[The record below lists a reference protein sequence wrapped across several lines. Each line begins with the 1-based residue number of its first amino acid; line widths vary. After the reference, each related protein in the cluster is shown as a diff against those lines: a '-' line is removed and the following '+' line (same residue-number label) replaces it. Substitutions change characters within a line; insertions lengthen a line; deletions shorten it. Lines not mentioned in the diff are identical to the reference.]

1 MLLCQPG
8 VYNGSMGWPDTDYAL
23 LLPVGLLPAYALKSK
38 ELYFDQCLLHTAR
51 LGSSAQ
57 HMLLCQ
63 PGVYDG
69 SIGWPDTDYAART
82 AFPSR
87 APSNTSS
94 EKLRMV
100 FWSNVW
106 STRLTDRISG
116 STHVT
121 MQGVQGVQHKSM
133 FCADKDYTVGIAFAG
148 LATSNTSSENL
159 RMDFLPMSGLAQN
172 SIFFCQSLHRN

>member
-1 MLLCQPG
+1 MRVPRLNTCCYAGQ
-8 VYNGSMGWPDTDYAL
+8 YNGSIGWPDTDYAL

-87 APSNTSS
+87 APSNTSC

-121 MQGVQGVQHKSM
+121 MRTCRGCSTNQCFVLTKITQS
-133 FCADKDYTVGIAFAG
+133 A
-148 LATSNTSSENL
+148 LL
-159 RMDFLPMSGLAQN
+159 LPV
-172 SIFFCQSLHRN
+172 

>member
-1 MLLCQPG
+1 MKLLGDLSRAGPTAQHMLLCQPG

-87 APSNTSS
+87 APSNTSC

-121 MQGVQGVQHKSM
+121 
-133 FCADKDYTVGIAFAG
+133 
-148 LATSNTSSENL
+148 L
-159 RMDFLPMSGLAQN
+159 RTCRGCSTNQCFVLTKITQSALLLPV
-172 SIFFCQSLHRN
+172 